1 MATGNA
7 ASVWGPI
14 EEGLRDLESGIKRSG
29 PREVNSL
36 GLRNVARQ
44 VVRDF
49 FRAVRPQLAAAGVV
63 GVDEVDALFQT
74 LLQLANKRSPRSA
87 YLALTRELNAVRV
100 RTEIEYERRA
110 STVSTA
116 KTLAFDATERAI
128 VDRLT
133 AILPSAAIGYQQA
146 LRDLQSGDRLSW
158 RGTAAELRESGR
170 ETLDHLAPDAEV
182 MAAPGFK
189 LEKDESRP
197 TQKQKMRHIVRSRK
211 VPEGAQKVPED
222 LVNLIEVTA
231 SFARSTY
238 SRGAT
243 ATHAAPSRA
252 EVRQLKRYV
261 DTLLCELLEID
272 V

>member
-1 MATGNA
+1 MAVGGA
-7 ASVWGPI
+7 AGVWDPI
-14 EEGLRDLESGIKRSG
+14 EEGLRDLESGIKRSVT
-29 PREVNSL
+29 REVNSL
-36 GLRNVARQ
+36 GLRDIARQ
-44 VVRDF
+44 LVRDY
-49 FRAVRPQLAAAGVV
+49 FRAVRPQMTAASVV
-63 GVDEVDALFQT
+63 GVDEVDAIFQM

-87 YLALTRELNAVRV
+87 YLALVRELNAVRV

-110 STVSTA
+110 SAVQTAMTV
-116 KTLAFDATERAI
+116 AFDATERAI
-128 VDRLT
+128 VDRLS
-133 AILPSAAIGYQQA
+133 ALLPSAAIGYQQA

-158 RGTAAELRESGR
+158 RGTSAELRESGR

-189 LEKDESRP
+189 LDKDQSRP
-197 TQKQKMRHIVRSRK
+197 TQKQKMRHILRGRRM
-211 VPEGAQKVPED
+211 PEGAQRVPED
-222 LVNLIEVTA
+222 LVDLIEVTA

-243 ATHAAPSRA
+243 ATHASPSRA

-261 DTLLCELLEID
+261 DTLLCELLQVD